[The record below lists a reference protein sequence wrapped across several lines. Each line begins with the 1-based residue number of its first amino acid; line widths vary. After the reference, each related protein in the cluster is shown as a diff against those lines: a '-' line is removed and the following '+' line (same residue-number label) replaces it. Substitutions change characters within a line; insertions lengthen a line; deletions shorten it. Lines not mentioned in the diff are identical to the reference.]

1 MVVRLDLERDRSAVA
16 EVEDSRVLA
25 RPLEDALAGRRQPP
39 EERGGVLVAAVLR
52 PEEREDRELEVIR
65 VAPQQLPDTLRL
77 PVGQTEG
84 TVKRGLGGDLRQV
97 IQCNPGCGGIS
108 PDPPSLRFTRE
119 MRRPIVILSVLALI
133 WGASFMLIKIADR
146 ELTPATL
153 ILGRL
158 ASAALLL
165 AVIAMVRLGA
175 RATLVEVRRRWQWLI
190 VIGLVNTALPFWLL
204 SWGEKRLDSGLASII
219 QGAVPIFNALL
230 AFAFF
235 REERVVGLRLV
246 GLLIGFV
253 GVALLV
259 GAQPQGKLLAAL
271 AVVAMALC
279 YAIGTLIAG
288 RYLRGT
294 PPLVVALASTV
305 VSTIAVLPAGVI
317 QAPVGMWHGETI
329 ASILVLGFVGTAI
342 AYLLF
347 FELIQRAGANYATLV
362 TYLVPPI
369 ALAYGA
375 IFLGESFGLTAFA
388 ALALILV
395 GVALATGSVRL
406 ASFRTARAETGE
418 VREAA

>member
-1 MVVRLDLERDRSAVA
+1 
-16 EVEDSRVLA
+16 
-25 RPLEDALAGRRQPP
+25 
-39 EERGGVLVAAVLR
+39 
-52 PEEREDRELEVIR
+52 
-65 VAPQQLPDTLRL
+65 
-77 PVGQTEG
+77 
-84 TVKRGLGGDLRQV
+84 
-97 IQCNPGCGGIS
+97 
-108 PDPPSLRFTRE
+108 
-119 MRRPIVILSVLALI
+119 MRRPAVILVVLALI

-146 ELTPATL
+146 QLTPATL

-165 AVIAMVRLGA
+165 AVIAFVRLGPRETFA
-175 RATLVEVRRRWQWLI
+175 QIRRAWFWLVVVGI
-190 VIGLVNTALPFWLL
+190 VNTAIPFWLL

-235 REERVVGLRLV
+235 REERVGGLRLV
-246 GLLIGFV
+246 GLGIGFV
-253 GVALLV
+253 GVALLI
-259 GAQPQGKLLAAL
+259 GEQPHGKLLGAL
-271 AVVAMALC
+271 AVVGMALC

-294 PPLVVALASTV
+294 PPLVVALASTA

-329 ASILVLGFVGTAI
+329 AAILVLGFVGTAI

-347 FELIQRAGANYATLV
+347 FALIQRAGANYATLV

-375 IFLGESFGLTAFA
+375 IFLGESFGA
-388 ALALILV
+388 AAYGSLVLILV

-406 ASFRTARAETGE
+406 ASLRSGRAEA
-418 VREAA
+418 REPA